1 MYIVLAFQCVN
12 FCFMKELI
20 NMLLIQNKEF
30 LWKDRRSGFTRVQ
43 EPSALEIAAEQM
55 RILPNLDAG
64 NFIYRVTIPSLA
76 ALSYF
81 HVCLCEKHCLC
92 QENLSL
98 KGGHWSCSNS
108 HIYHTD
114 CSRYIAQLLLW
125 YIMKGCNKHMVCH
138 CDAVTSEG
146 TDYDYY

>member
-1 MYIVLAFQCVN
+1 
-12 FCFMKELI
+12 MKELI

-64 NFIYRVTIPSLA
+64 NFIFRVTSPSLA

-81 HVCLCEKHCLC
+81 HVFVCEKHCLC

-98 KGGHWSCSNS
+98 
-108 HIYHTD
+108 
-114 CSRYIAQLLLW
+114 
-125 YIMKGCNKHMVCH
+125 
-138 CDAVTSEG
+138 
-146 TDYDYY
+146 